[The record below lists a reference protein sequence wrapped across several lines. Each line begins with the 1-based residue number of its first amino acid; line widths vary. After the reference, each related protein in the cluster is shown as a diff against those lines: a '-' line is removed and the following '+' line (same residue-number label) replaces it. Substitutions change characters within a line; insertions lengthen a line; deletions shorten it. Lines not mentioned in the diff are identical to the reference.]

1 MVGQEFISLFQSFNE
16 GHRLCLEDFADR
28 LNLFTVLLFLLSC
41 LIISAKQYVF
51 NFISCY
57 TPVEP
62 SGGAFKDYVSNFCWV
77 HGTIPFRP
85 NEPLPSTDAEWN
97 LYDQHRR
104 ITYYQWVP
112 FVLGLQCI
120 LFYLPHIIW
129 QTVCTARAGGD
140 IFTLLASARQAAA
153 DDRQTRQN
161 KVARVADF
169 LEDMIEEQRCDRR
182 GPRTQL
188 VNKMYENCGLCLMSK
203 RMGTCLLMSYLAIK
217 ILIVVNSAL
226 QLYLIQCFLGFSGN
240 DVPSADGPIQ
250 DNQPTDQ
257 NYKISDD
264 HQGFAFGWTLINY
277 IRTGREWPMTL
288 LFPRVAYCRVPSIR
302 VVGGDNAYTAQCA
315 LPINMLNEKLYIFLW
330 FWICFLL
337 AVTCGSLLLWLL
349 RTASPFHRRRFVR
362 RYLRAHKLQLP
373 KGALGVST
381 LRDFVDVYL
390 GRDGVFLVRMIAIN
404 GGQVVASEVVITLW
418 KNHLDRMAMQMP
430 LNPCLEETAAMVT
443 DSKEPMTDIGYV

>member
-140 IFTLLASARQAAA
+140 IFTLLASARQASA

-161 KVARVADF
+161 KVTRVADF

-188 VNKMYENCGLCLMSK
+188 VNKMYESCGICVMSK

-240 DVPSADGPIQ
+240 DVPPADGPIQ

-257 NYKISDD
+257 NYKISELT
-264 HQGFAFGWTLINY
+264 F
-277 IRTGREWPMTL
+277 IRETSKSGRP
-288 LFPRVAYCRVPSIR
+288 
-302 VVGGDNAYTAQCA
+302 
-315 LPINMLNEKLYIFLW
+315 
-330 FWICFLL
+330 
-337 AVTCGSLLLWLL
+337 
-349 RTASPFHRRRFVR
+349 
-362 RYLRAHKLQLP
+362 
-373 KGALGVST
+373 
-381 LRDFVDVYL
+381 
-390 GRDGVFLVRMIAIN
+390 
-404 GGQVVASEVVITLW
+404 
-418 KNHLDRMAMQMP
+418 
-430 LNPCLEETAAMVT
+430 
-443 DSKEPMTDIGYV
+443 